1 MYLRNP
7 MLILILLA
15 PLIASA
21 HNFEEKQRLLPV
33 GIADKGEL
41 ILDNNEL
48 SYKNWNT
55 AQLPGKVRVL
65 QHIAGRS
72 SAKEQNAPLIEA
84 IKAAN
89 LPHDQYQTTTIINVD
104 DAIIGSGIFVKNSI
118 EDSKKQFPWS
128 QFIVD
133 DQGVAA
139 KAWKLIPAGSAIV
152 VLGKDGRI
160 QFAKDGALSPQEI
173 QQVMSLLHD
182 LLNKP

>member
-1 MYLRNP
+1 MNLRNAL
-7 MLILILLA
+7 LILSLVI
-15 PLIASA
+15 PTMTSA
-21 HNFEEKQRLLPV
+21 HNFEDKQRVLPL

-48 SYKNWNT
+48 SFKNWNT
-55 AQLPGKVRVL
+55 AQLPGKVRVV

-118 EDSKKQFPWS
+118 EESKKQFPWS

-133 DQGVAA
+133 EQGIAA
-139 KAWKLIPAGSAIV
+139 KTWQLTPAGSAIV
-152 VLGKDGRI
+152 VLDQNGRI
-160 QFAKDGALSPQEI
+160 QFAKDGALSSQEI
-173 QQVMSLLHD
+173 QQVMDLLHN

>member
-1 MYLRNP
+1 MNLRNA
-7 MLILILLA
+7 MLILVLLS
-15 PLIASA
+15 PFISSA
-21 HNFEEKQRLLPV
+21 HNFEDGQRLPPV
-33 GIADKGEL
+33 GITDKGEL
-41 ILDNNEL
+41 ILNNNEVN
-48 SYKNWNT
+48 YKNWNT
-55 AQLPGKVRVL
+55 AQLPEKVRVL

-133 DQGVAA
+133 EQGVAA
-139 KAWKLIPAGSAIV
+139 KTWQLAPAGSAIV
-152 VLGKDGRI
+152 VLDKNGRI
-160 QFAKDGALSPQEI
+160 QFAKDGALNPQEV
-173 QQVMSLLHD
+173 QQVMDLLHN
-182 LLNKP
+182 LLNKQ

>member
-1 MYLRNP
+1 MKLRNSLLA
-7 MLILILLA
+7 MILLT
-15 PLIASA
+15 PLVTSA
-21 HNFEEKQRLLPV
+21 HNFEANQRLLPV

-41 ILDNNEL
+41 ILDNNEV

-55 AQLPGKVRVL
+55 AQLPGKVRVV

-89 LPHDQYQTTTIINVD
+89 LPHEQYQTTTIINVD

-118 EDSKKQFPWS
+118 EESKKQFPWS

-133 DQGVAA
+133 DQGVTA
-139 KAWKLIPAGSAIV
+139 KAWQLIPAGSAIV
-152 VLGKDGRI
+152 VLDKEGRI
-160 QFAKDGALSPQEI
+160 QFAKDGALTQQEV
-173 QQVMSLLHD
+173 QQVTDLLHN

>member
-1 MYLRNP
+1 MNLRSALL
-7 MLILILLA
+7 MLTLLV
-15 PLIASA
+15 PFITSA

-33 GIADKGEL
+33 AITDKGEL
-41 ILDNNEL
+41 ILDNNEA

-55 AQLPGKVRVL
+55 AQLPGKVRVV

-104 DAIIGSGIFVKNSI
+104 DAIIGSGLFVKNSI
-118 EDSKKQFPWS
+118 KDSKKQFPWS

-133 DQGVAA
+133 DQGAAA
-139 KAWKLIPAGSAIV
+139 KAWQLTPASSAIV
-152 VLGKDGRI
+152 VLDKNGRI

-173 QQVMSLLHD
+173 QQVINLLHN

>member
-1 MYLRNP
+1 MKLRNALLV
-7 MLILILLA
+7 MVLLA
-15 PLIASA
+15 PLITSA
-21 HNFEEKQRLLPV
+21 HNFEANQRLPPV

-41 ILDNNEL
+41 ILDNNAV

-55 AQLPGKVRVL
+55 AQLPGKVRVV

-89 LPHDQYQTTTIINVD
+89 LPQEQYQTTTIINVD

-133 DQGVAA
+133 DQGVSA
-139 KAWKLIPAGSAIV
+139 KAWQLTPAGSAIV
-152 VLGKDGRI
+152 VLDKDGRI
-160 QFAKDGALSPQEI
+160 QFAKDGALNPQEI
-173 QQVMSLLHD
+173 QQVMNLLHT
-182 LLNKP
+182 LLSKP

>member
-1 MYLRNP
+1 MNRHNAV
-7 MLILILLA
+7 LILALLT
-15 PLIASA
+15 PFIASA
-21 HNFEEKQRLLPV
+21 HLFQEQHRLPPV

-41 ILDNNEL
+41 ILDNNQL

-55 AQLPGKVRVL
+55 ARLPGKVRVL

-104 DAIIGSGIFVKNSI
+104 DAIIGSGIFVRNSI

-139 KAWKLIPAGSAIV
+139 KAWQLTPEGSAIV
-152 VLGKDGRI
+152 VLDKDGRI
-160 QFAKDGALSPQEI
+160 EFAKDGALNPQEI
-173 QQVMSLLHD
+173 QQVISLLQS

>member
-1 MYLRNP
+1 MNIRNSL
-7 MLILILLA
+7 LIMVLLV
-15 PLIASA
+15 PFITSA

-41 ILDNNEL
+41 ILENNEV

-55 AQLPGKVRVL
+55 AQLPGKVRVI

-118 EDSKKQFPWS
+118 EESKKQFPWS

-139 KAWKLIPAGSAIV
+139 RAWQLTPASSAIV
-152 VLGKDGRI
+152 VLDKGGRI
-160 QFAKDGALSPQEI
+160 LFAKDGALSPQEI
-173 QQVMSLLHD
+173 QQVINLLHHS
-182 LLNKP
+182 LSKP

>member
-1 MYLRNP
+1 MNLRSALL
-7 MLILILLA
+7 MLMSLVPFIT
-15 PLIASA
+15 SA
-21 HNFEEKQRLLPV
+21 HNFEEKQRLLPA

-41 ILDNNEL
+41 ILDNNKV

-55 AQLPGKVRVL
+55 AQLLGKVRVV

-72 SAKEQNAPLIEA
+72 SAKEQNAPLIDA

-104 DAIIGSGIFVKNSI
+104 DAIIGSGIFVQNSI

-133 DQGVAA
+133 DQGAAA
-139 KAWKLIPAGSAIV
+139 KAWQLTPAGSAII
-152 VLGKDGRI
+152 VLDKDGRI
-160 QFAKDGALSPQEI
+160 QFAKDGTLSPQEI
-173 QQVMSLLHD
+173 QQVMNLLYD

>member
-1 MYLRNP
+1 MNLRNALL
-7 MLILILLA
+7 MLILLV
-15 PLIASA
+15 PFTASA
-21 HNFEEKQRLLPV
+21 HNFEEKQRVLPV

-41 ILDNNEL
+41 ILDNDKV

-55 AQLPGKVRVL
+55 AQLPGKVRVV

-89 LPHDQYQTTTIINVD
+89 LPHDRYQTTTIINVD
-104 DAIIGSGIFVKNSI
+104 DAIIGTGIFVKNSI

-133 DQGVAA
+133 DQGTAA
-139 KAWKLIPAGSAIV
+139 KAWQLTPAGSAIV
-152 VLGKDGRI
+152 VLDKDGRI
-160 QFAKDGALSPQEI
+160 QFAKDGALSPEEI

>member
-1 MYLRNP
+1 MNLRSSL
-7 MLILILLA
+7 LILALLA
-15 PLIASA
+15 PFITSA
-21 HNFEEKQRLLPV
+21 HNFEVNQRLVPV

-55 AQLPGKVRVL
+55 AQLPGKVRVV

-133 DQGVAA
+133 NQGVTA
-139 KAWKLIPAGSAIV
+139 KAWQLIPAGSAIV
-152 VLGKDGRI
+152 VLDKEGRI
-160 QFAKDGALSPQEI
+160 QFAKDGVLTQQEI
-173 QQVMSLLHD
+173 QQVTDLLHN